1 MGTMIRSLFPEQH
14 FRPPKI
20 YRIRRP
26 HASEPEPTEADL
38 DLCLRGIAIII
49 LFYVIAA
56 VLECIWGSKNSARA
70 SGMPT
75 GAYRLTARAS
85 SCSLQLV

>member
-26 HASEPEPTEADL
+26 HEPEPTEANL
-38 DLCLRGIAIII
+38 DLCLFAIII
-49 LFYVIAA
+49 SFYVIAA
-56 VLECIWGSKNSARA
+56 VLAECIGVSRI
-70 SGMPT
+70 PLVPVRCLHCT
-75 GAYRLTARAS
+75 QLIRLAA
-85 SCSLQLV
+85 